1 MAKCFSST
9 IFSQSAADIKDTAA
23 RSATLN
29 ESAWADLNGAGCAK
43 MVPMPTATQ
52 GSCLH

>member
-9 IFSQSAADIKDTAA
+9 IFSQSAADIKDTMA
-23 RSATLN
+23 RSATN
-29 ESAWADLNGAGCAK
+29 ESAWADLDGAGCAK